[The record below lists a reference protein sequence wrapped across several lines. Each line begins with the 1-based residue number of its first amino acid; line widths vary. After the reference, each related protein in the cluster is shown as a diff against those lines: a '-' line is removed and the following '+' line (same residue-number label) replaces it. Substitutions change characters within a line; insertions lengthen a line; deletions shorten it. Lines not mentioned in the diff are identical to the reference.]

1 MPVQNQTSS
10 SIVRIRRQFTVCMGP
25 AAGQIVEW
33 YPAEHG
39 VLDSSEAE
47 ALTTAKEYMGEAN
60 QIVNAAVREWRV
72 GFALNLRV
80 ESLSELAT

>member
-1 MPVQNQTSS
+1 
-10 SIVRIRRQFTVCMGP
+10 MGRT
-25 AAGQIVEW
+25 AGQIVEW
-33 YPAEHG
+33 CPAKHD

-47 ALTTAKEYMGEAN
+47 ALTTAKKYMRETN